1 MSIPF
6 GNSFI
11 LFRNTLLLNLYKQLT
26 SSYKSYHMQKK
37 AGALLYYCCLGM
49 AGFVFAICCF
59 VIYISGLILDLLAFV
74 GLLGVAF
81 GSLVYGRVKR
91 AKLYFPRLRPTH

>member
-1 MSIPF
+1 
-6 GNSFI
+6 
-11 LFRNTLLLNLYKQLT
+11 
-26 SSYKSYHMQKK
+26 MQKK
-37 AGALLYYCCLGM
+37 AGALLYYCCVGL

-59 VIYISGLILDLLAFV
+59 IIYISGLILDLLAFV

-91 AKLYFPRLRPTH
+91 VKFHLQRLRPAH